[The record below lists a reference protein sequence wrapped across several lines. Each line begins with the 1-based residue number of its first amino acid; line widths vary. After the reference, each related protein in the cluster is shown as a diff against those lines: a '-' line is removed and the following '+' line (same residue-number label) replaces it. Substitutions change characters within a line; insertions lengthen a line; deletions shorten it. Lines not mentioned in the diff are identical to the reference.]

1 MRPLK
6 LTISAFGPYAG
17 RTELEMDRL
26 GESGLYLITGDTGA
40 GKTTIFDAVA
50 YALYGEA
57 SGENREP
64 GMLRSKYADDDT
76 PTFVELLFSY
86 RDEKYLVR
94 RNPEYERPAKRGN
107 GKTLQKADAELT
119 MPDGRVI
126 AKVRDVNAA
135 VKTILGVDRSQFSQI
150 AMIAQGDFLK
160 LLLADTRERQGIFRD
175 LFHTRPYQ
183 ALQDRLREESGKLGK
198 EWEKEKNSIAQ
209 YIRGIVCDPDGE
221 FSLRLQKAKE
231 GELPLS
237 EILDLLSEILSG
249 DRKET
254 EETEEIRAEAEK
266 RLEDV
271 KRELDRLEEF
281 KKAGEQ
287 LSRVR
292 KAKEECRIRLLK
304 AKEEK
309 KAEEG
314 RKQEQEDLSRREAA
328 LQAELGEYE
337 LLEKREK
344 ELLAVEKEKE
354 RLHEDCG
361 KIQEQLRR
369 QTELLSALKEEREG
383 CSHAGEQKERLQ
395 REKDQA
401 DAEQAE
407 LRSFAEELKKYREL
421 LKEFYACQEGYRRA
435 AEEAERIADNYRRK
449 NRAFL
454 DGQAGILAE
463 GLREGEPCPVCG
475 SLHHPSP
482 AFQSGKAPS
491 EAELKEAQKAA
502 EEAQQKAAA
511 ASEEAGSRR
520 GGLEEKRKSLTER
533 LRSLLGETECRKLEE
548 SRAGEEL
555 FLPGAVW
562 EAGLT
567 QRWNGLREKRKAL
580 FLGMEREEEALKKR
594 TELDGRILKE
604 ENVFAKM
611 QERLSE
617 EKQKQAALGSR
628 EEALYAQIKERK
640 ERLQYAGYREA
651 LEEKKRLET
660 RKKQL
665 ERISEQ
671 VQKEFTEAEAQ
682 KSRLEGEEEQ
692 LIKSLAGKD
701 AGDEEILKEEKE
713 RIFLYCAALREKEK
727 EIHARISRN
736 SDAQRELEKETRA
749 QQDLEKKWGWVRA
762 LSNTA
767 NGNIPGREK
776 MMLETYIQT
785 TYFDRIIR
793 RANLRFLTMTGGQ
806 YELERSRE
814 GGVKSQSGLELNVID
829 HYNGTKRS
837 VRTLSGGESFKA
849 SLCLA
854 LGLSDEVQ
862 SQAGGIRLDTMFVD
876 EGFGS
881 LDEESLRQAIQTLMG
896 LAESRRLVGII
907 SHVGELKEKIDRQIL
922 VEKGRTGGSKV
933 TLIC

>member
-17 RTELEMDRL
+17 RTELDMDGL

-266 RLEDV
+266 RLEDI

-369 QTELLSALKEEREG
+369 QTEFLSALKEEREG

-502 EEAQQKAAA
+502 EEAQQKAEE
-511 ASEEAGSRR
+511 ASEKAGSRR

-701 AGDEEILKEEKE
+701 AGEEGTLKEEKE
-713 RIFLYCAALREKEK
+713 RLLLHCAALREKEK
-727 EIHARISRN
+727 ELHARISRN

>member
-17 RTELEMDRL
+17 RTELDMDRL

-135 VKTILGVDRSQFSQI
+135 VKMILGVDRSQFSQI

-401 DAEQAE
+401 DVEQAE

-463 GLREGEPCPVCG
+463 GLRAGEPCPVCG

-713 RIFLYCAALREKEK
+713 RILLHCAALREKEK
-727 EIHARISRN
+727 ELHARISRN

-749 QQDLEKKWGWVRA
+749 QQDLEKKWGWVRS

>member
-17 RTELEMDRL
+17 RTELDMDGL

-266 RLEDV
+266 RLEDI

-407 LRSFAEELKKYREL
+407 IRSFAEELKKYREL

-502 EEAQQKAAA
+502 EEAQQKAEE
-511 ASEEAGSRR
+511 ASEKAGSRR

-533 LRSLLGETECRKLEE
+533 LRSLLGEAECRKLEE

-604 ENVFAKM
+604 EDVFAKM

-701 AGDEEILKEEKE
+701 AGEEGTLKEEKE
-713 RIFLYCAALREKEK
+713 RLLLHCAALREKEK

>member
-17 RTELEMDRL
+17 RTELDMDGL

-266 RLEDV
+266 RLEDI

-407 LRSFAEELKKYREL
+407 IRSFAEELKKYREL

-475 SLHHPSP
+475 SLHHPGP

-533 LRSLLGETECRKLEE
+533 LRSLLGEAECRKLEE

-604 ENVFAKM
+604 EDVFAKM

-701 AGDEEILKEEKE
+701 AGEEGTLKEEKE
-713 RIFLYCAALREKEK
+713 RLLLHCAALREKEK

>member
-17 RTELEMDRL
+17 RTELDMDGL

-266 RLEDV
+266 RLEDI

-482 AFQSGKAPS
+482 AFQFGKAPS

-533 LRSLLGETECRKLEE
+533 LRSLLGETECGKLEE
-548 SRAGEEL
+548 SCAGEEL

-562 EAGLT
+562 ESGLT
-567 QRWNGLREKRKAL
+567 QRWNGLREKREEL
-580 FLGMEREEEALKKR
+580 LLGMKREEEALKKR

-671 VQKEFTEAEAQ
+671 VQKELTEAEAQ

-701 AGDEEILKEEKE
+701 AGEEGTLKEEKE
-713 RIFLYCAALREKEK
+713 RLLLHCAALREKEK

-776 MMLETYIQT
+776 MMLETYIQM

>member
-17 RTELEMDRL
+17 RTELDMDGL

-266 RLEDV
+266 RLEDI

-369 QTELLSALKEEREG
+369 QTEFLSALKEEREG

-567 QRWNGLREKRKAL
+567 QRWNGLREKREKL
-580 FLGMEREEEALKKR
+580 LQGMKREEEALKKR

-671 VQKEFTEAEAQ
+671 VQKELTEAEAQ

-701 AGDEEILKEEKE
+701 AGEEGTLKEEKE
-713 RIFLYCAALREKEK
+713 RLLLHCAALREKEK
-727 EIHARISRN
+727 ELHARISRN

>member
-1 MRPLK
+1 MTDWK
-6 LTISAFGPYAG
+6 
-17 RTELEMDRL
+17 
-26 GESGLYLITGDTGA
+26 
-40 GKTTIFDAVA
+40 
-50 YALYGEA
+50 
-57 SGENREP
+57 
-64 GMLRSKYADDDT
+64 
-76 PTFVELLFSY
+76 
-86 RDEKYLVR
+86 
-94 RNPEYERPAKRGN
+94 
-107 GKTLQKADAELT
+107 Q
-119 MPDGRVI
+119 
-126 AKVRDVNAA
+126 
-135 VKTILGVDRSQFSQI
+135 
-150 AMIAQGDFLK
+150 
-160 LLLADTRERQGIFRD
+160 
-175 LFHTRPYQ
+175 
-183 ALQDRLREESGKLGK
+183 
-198 EWEKEKNSIAQ
+198 
-209 YIRGIVCDPDGE
+209 
-221 FSLRLQKAKE
+221 
-231 GELPLS
+231 
-237 EILDLLSEILSG
+237 
-249 DRKET
+249 
-254 EETEEIRAEAEK
+254 
-266 RLEDV
+266 
-271 KRELDRLEEF
+271 F

-328 LQAELGEYE
+328 LQAELREYE

-401 DAEQAE
+401 DVEQAE

-421 LKEFYACQEGYRRA
+421 LKEFYVCQEGYRRA

-548 SRAGEEL
+548 SCAGEEL

-617 EKQKQAALGSR
+617 EKQKQAAFGSR

-701 AGDEEILKEEKE
+701 AVEEGTLKEEKE
-713 RIFLYCAALREKEK
+713 RLLLHCAALREKEK

>member
-17 RTELEMDRL
+17 RTELDMDRL

-254 EETEEIRAEAEK
+254 GETEEIRAEAEK
-266 RLEDV
+266 RLEDI

-567 QRWNGLREKRKAL
+567 QRWNGLREKRKAV

-713 RIFLYCAALREKEK
+713 RIFLHCAALREKEK